1 MEPNEK
7 IRKVVPRLH
16 HGSLLVKPLAVL
28 LSAALSA
35 CVATPADEPLP
46 EPATSEHENDVTAA
60 ATVGAQGEND
70 ESSRPD
76 DREDMAANI
85 RSPEDGPPTT
95 QLVGMSC
102 PNQSL
107 QIICSPTLASAQAAC
122 WWLGWNHGAEVGCVQ
137 GIVLAHMPW
146 CTPCLFF

>member
-1 MEPNEK
+1 MYQAIEK
-7 IRKVVPRLH
+7 IRVVGP
-16 HGSLLVKPLAVL
+16 VKPLAIL

-46 EPATSEHENDVTAA
+46 EEAATSEHENGLAVRA
-60 ATVGAQGEND
+60 D
-70 ESSRPD
+70 ESSQPD
-76 DREDMAANI
+76 GEDVLANI
-85 RSPEDGPPTT
+85 ARPGDDLPPTT
-95 QLVGMSC
+95 SLVGMSC

-137 GIVLAHMPW
+137 GLVLAHMPW